1 MQMVR
6 SLLADAANGP
16 ARGLSFACTGAHT
29 RGNVRV
35 CVCGCACGCMG
46 GRERGG
52 SRVGGWL
59 HVPGCMCVGEKYS
72 QGQGYCVRMR

>member
-35 CVCGCACGCMG
+35 CVRVCVRVYGGKGKRWFKSGRVAACA
-46 GRERGG
+46 
-52 SRVGGWL
+52 WL
-59 HVPGCMCVGEKYS
+59 HVRG
-72 QGQGYCVRMR
+72 